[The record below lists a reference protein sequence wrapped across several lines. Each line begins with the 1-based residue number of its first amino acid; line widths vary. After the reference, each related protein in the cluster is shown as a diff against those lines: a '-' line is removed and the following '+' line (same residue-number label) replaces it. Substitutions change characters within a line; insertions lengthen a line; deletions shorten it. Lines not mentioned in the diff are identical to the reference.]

1 MPICSIFRQRNT
13 PKTTKVN
20 NMGKRISDKAFYK
33 TFIIMTLT
41 MAGQNLITFGVNL
54 ADSVMMGAYSE
65 TALSGVGICNNVQF
79 FLNMAASGISS
90 GMAVIASQYWGKK
103 DTKPIHRVSSVAI
116 WLGIIFTA
124 LIFAFATIAPET
136 LIQLFTDK
144 EAVIEQSVEYL
155 DIIKHT
161 YLPFTLSTI
170 ILSILRSVETVKIGF
185 YVSLSSF
192 AVNIL
197 LNYALIY
204 GKFGAPEMGIRG
216 AAIATL
222 ISRLIEFV
230 VTVVYLLFIDKK
242 LKMKIK
248 DLFVTDKQMIKDYF
262 KTGLPLM
269 MSSVSWG
276 IAMSIQGAIIGRL
289 IESAIAA
296 NSIATTIFQVA
307 TVICYASSNVACVL
321 IGKTIGENKPM
332 EIIKKRSK
340 NLQLIFLA
348 IGVISSG
355 ILLLTKNLIIDFY
368 DASPETIDIT
378 NQFIWVLAV
387 TIIGTAYEAP
397 ALCGIVSGGGETS
410 FVLKNDIIFM
420 WLIVLPLSA
429 LSAFVFKF
437 PVVVTFACLKA
448 DQVLKCAVALVKV
461 NSFNW
466 VKTVTR
472 E

>member
-1 MPICSIFRQRNT
+1 M
-13 PKTTKVN
+13 KTKI
-20 NMGKRISDKAFYK
+20 KDREFYKAFF
-33 TFIIMTLT
+33 TMTLT
-41 MAGQNLITFGVNL
+41 MAVQNLIVFGVNL

-65 TALSGVGICNNVQF
+65 TALSGVGICNNIQF
-79 FLNMAASGISS
+79 FLNMAASGVAS
-90 GMAVIASQYWGKK
+90 GMTVIASQYWGKNEK
-103 DTKPIHRVSSVAI
+103 KPIFRVSAVAMWI
-116 WLGIIFTA
+116 GIAITM
-124 LIFAFATIAPET
+124 LIFGFAAIAPDL
-136 LIQLFTDK
+136 LIRLFTDK
-144 EAVIEQSVEYL
+144 EAVIEQAVLYL
-155 DIIKHT
+155 DVIKHT
-161 YLPFTLSTI
+161 YLLFTISTI
-170 ILSILRSVETVKIGF
+170 LLAILRSVETVKIGF

-192 AVNIL
+192 AVNII
-197 LNYALIY
+197 LNYMLIY

-222 ISRLIEFV
+222 VSRAIELIVVVIYILFV
-230 VTVVYLLFIDKK
+230 DKK
-242 LKMKIK
+242 LHMRLK
-248 DLFVTDKQMIKDYF
+248 DLFAADKQMFKDYL

-269 MSSVSWG
+269 MSSISWG

-307 TVICYASSNVACVL
+307 TVVCYASSNVACVL

-340 NLQLIFLA
+340 MLQIIFLA
-348 IGVISSG
+348 IGVASSA

-368 DASPETIDIT
+368 NATPQTIEIT
-378 NQFIWVLAV
+378 NQFIWVLCV

-397 ALCGIVSGGGETS
+397 CLCGIVSGGGETS

-420 WLIVLPLSA
+420 WFIVLPLSI

-448 DQVLKCAVALVKV
+448 DQVLKCAVAVVKV
-461 NSFNW
+461 NRFNW
-466 VKTVTR
+466 IKKVT
-472 E
+472 ES

>member
-1 MPICSIFRQRNT
+1 ME
-13 PKTTKVN
+13 KKL
-20 NMGKRISDKAFYK
+20 SDKSFYK
-33 TFIIMTLT
+33 AFITMTLS
-41 MAGQNLITFGVNL
+41 MAGQNLIAFGVNL

-65 TALSGVGICNNVQF
+65 TALSGVGICNNIQF
-79 FLNMAASGISS
+79 FLNMAASGVSS

-103 DTKPIHRVSSVAI
+103 ETKPIHKVSAVAI
-116 WLGIIFTA
+116 WLGIIFTI
-124 LIFAFATIAPET
+124 LIFAFAAVAPEA
-136 LIQLFTDK
+136 LIRLFTDK
-144 EAVIEQSVEYL
+144 EAVIEQAVLYL

-161 YLPFTLSTI
+161 YLMFTLSTI

-192 AVNIL
+192 AINIL
-197 LNYALIY
+197 LNYVLIY

-222 ISRLIEFV
+222 VSRLIELI
-230 VTVVYLLFIDKK
+230 VTVIYLLFIDKK

-248 DLFVTDKQMIKDYF
+248 DLFVTDKQMVKDYF

-340 NLQLIFLA
+340 NLQLIFLC

-368 DASPETIDIT
+368 DASPETIEIT
-378 NQFIWVLAV
+378 NQFIWVLSV

-448 DQVLKCAVALVKV
+448 DQILKCAVALVKV

-472 E
+472 D

>member
-1 MPICSIFRQRNT
+1 
-13 PKTTKVN
+13 
-20 NMGKRISDKAFYK
+20 MGKRISDKAFYK
-33 TFIIMTLT
+33 AFIVMTLT
-41 MAGQNLITFGVNL
+41 MAGQNLIAFGVNL

-65 TALSGVGICNNVQF
+65 TALSGVGICNNIQF

-103 DTKPIHRVSSVAI
+103 DTEPIHKVSSVAI

-124 LIFAFATIAPET
+124 VIFAFAAISPET
-136 LIQLFTDK
+136 LIRLFTDK
-144 EAVIEQSVEYL
+144 EAVIEPSVLYL

-161 YLPFTLSTI
+161 YLMFTLSTI

-192 AVNIL
+192 AINIF

-216 AAIATL
+216 AAFATL
-222 ISRLIEFV
+222 ASRLIEFV
-230 VTVVYLLFIDKK
+230 VTVAYLLFIDKK

-248 DLFVTDKQMIKDYF
+248 DLFVTDRQMIKDYF

-276 IAMSIQGAIIGRL
+276 VAMSIQGAIIGRL

-321 IGKTIGENKPM
+321 IGKTIGEKKPM

-340 NLQLIFLA
+340 NMQLIFLA

-378 NQFIWVLAV
+378 NQFIWVLSV

-472 E
+472 

>member
-1 MPICSIFRQRNT
+1 MKNKATDKGFY
-13 PKTTKVN
+13 
-20 NMGKRISDKAFYK
+20 KAFF
-33 TFIIMTLT
+33 TMTLT
-41 MAGQNLITFGVNL
+41 LALQNLIVFGVNL

-65 TALSGVGICNNVQF
+65 TALSGVGICNNIQF
-79 FLNMAASGISS
+79 FLNMAASGIAS
-90 GMAVIASQYWGKK
+90 GMTVIASQYWGQKE
-103 DTKPIHRVSSVAI
+103 TKPIHRVSAVAM
-116 WLGIIFTA
+116 WLGIIFTM
-124 LIFAFATIAPET
+124 LIFAFAAIAPEA
-136 LIQLFTDK
+136 LIRLFTDK
-144 EAVIEQSVEYL
+144 DAVVEQAVLYL
-155 DIIKHT
+155 DVIKYT
-161 YLPFTLSTI
+161 YLLFTLST
-170 ILSILRSVETVKIGF
+170 LLLAILRSVETVKIGF

-192 AVNIL
+192 ALNIF

-222 ISRLIEFV
+222 VSRAIELA
-230 VTVVYLLFIDKK
+230 VTVVYILAVDKK
-242 LKMKIK
+242 LGMRIR
-248 DLFVTDKQMIKDYF
+248 DLFITDKEMIRDYF

-296 NSIATTIFQVA
+296 NSIATTLFQVA
-307 TVICYASSNVACVL
+307 TVICYASSNAACVL
-321 IGKTIGENKPM
+321 IGKTVGENM
-332 EIIKKRSK
+332 GMDIIKRRSK

-348 IGVISSG
+348 IGVASSA
-355 ILLLTKNLIIDFY
+355 ILFTVKNLIIGFY
-368 DASPETIDIT
+368 NASPETLDIT
-378 NQFIWVLAV
+378 NQFIFVLCITV
-387 TIIGTAYEAP
+387 IGTAYEAP
-397 ALCGIVSGGGETS
+397 CLCGIVSGGGETS

-448 DQVLKCAVALVKV
+448 DQILKCAVAVVKV
-461 NSFNW
+461 NRFNW

-472 E
+472 

>member
-1 MPICSIFRQRNT
+1 MKNKPMESGFY
-13 PKTTKVN
+13 
-20 NMGKRISDKAFYK
+20 KAFF
-33 TFIIMTLT
+33 TMTLT
-41 MAGQNLITFGVNL
+41 LALQNLIVFGVNL

-65 TALSGVGICNNVQF
+65 TALSGVGICNNIQF
-79 FLNMAASGISS
+79 FLNMAASGIAS
-90 GMAVIASQYWGKK
+90 GMTVIASQYWGQKE
-103 DTKPIHRVSSVAI
+103 TKPIHRVSAVAM
-116 WLGIIFTA
+116 WLGLIFTM
-124 LIFAFATIAPET
+124 LIFAFAAIAPEV
-136 LIQLFTDK
+136 LIRLFTDK
-144 EAVIEQSVEYL
+144 EAVIEQAVLYL

-161 YLPFTLSTI
+161 YLMYTLSTI
-170 ILSILRSVETVKIGF
+170 LLAILRSVETVKIGF

-192 AVNIL
+192 ALNIF

-216 AAIATL
+216 AALATL
-222 ISRLIEFV
+222 VSRAVELI
-230 VTVVYLLFIDKK
+230 VTVIYILAVDKK
-242 LKMKIK
+242 LSMRIR
-248 DLFVTDKQMIKDYF
+248 DLFITDKAMIKDYF

-296 NSIATTIFQVA
+296 NSIATTLFQVA
-307 TVICYASSNVACVL
+307 TVICYASSNAACVL
-321 IGKTIGENKPM
+321 IGKTVGENM
-332 EIIKKRSK
+332 SMDIIKRRSK

-348 IGVISSG
+348 IGVASSA
-355 ILLLTKNLIIDFY
+355 ILLIVKNLIIGFY
-368 DASPETIDIT
+368 NASPETLDIT
-378 NQFIWVLAV
+378 NQFIWVLCV
-387 TIIGTAYEAP
+387 TVIGTAYEAP
-397 ALCGIVSGGGETS
+397 CLCGIVSGGGETS

-448 DQVLKCAVALVKV
+448 DQILKCAVAVVKV
-461 NSFNW
+461 NKFNW

-472 E
+472 

>member
-1 MPICSIFRQRNT
+1 MKNT
-13 PKTTKVN
+13 VKD
-20 NMGKRISDKAFYK
+20 SAFYK
-33 TFIIMTLT
+33 AFFTMTLT
-41 MAGQNLITFGVNL
+41 MALQNLIVFGVNL

-65 TALSGVGICNNVQF
+65 TALSGVGICNNIQF

-90 GMAVIASQYWGKK
+90 GMTVIASQYWGKK
-103 DTKPIHRVSSVAI
+103 ETKPIFKVSAVAM
-116 WLGIIFTA
+116 WLGIIFTG
-124 LIFAFATIAPET
+124 LIFAFAAFAPNT
-136 LIQLFTDK
+136 LIRLFTDK
-144 EAVIEQSVEYL
+144 ESVIEQAVLYL
-155 DIIKHT
+155 DVIKHT
-161 YLPFTLSTI
+161 YLIFTLSTI
-170 ILSILRSVETVKIGF
+170 LLAILRSVETVKIGF

-192 AVNIL
+192 AVNIF
-197 LNYALIY
+197 LNYILIY

-216 AAIATL
+216 AAVATL
-222 ISRLIEFV
+222 ISRLIELV
-230 VTVVYLLFIDKK
+230 VTVIYLLFIDKK
-242 LKMKIK
+242 LKMRIR
-248 DLFVTDKQMIKDYF
+248 DLFIVDKQMVRDYF

-289 IESAIAA
+289 VESAIAA
-296 NSIATTIFQVA
+296 NSIATTLFQVA

-321 IGKTIGENKPM
+321 IGKTVGENKPM
-332 EIIKKRSK
+332 EIIKRRSK

-348 IGVISSG
+348 IGVTSSA
-355 ILLLTKNLIIDFY
+355 ILLLSKNLIIDFY
-368 DASPETIDIT
+368 NATPQTVEIT
-378 NQFIWVLAV
+378 NQFIWVLCV

-448 DQVLKCAVALVKV
+448 DQVLKCIVAYFKV

-466 VKTVTR
+466 VKTITR

>member
-1 MPICSIFRQRNT
+1 MKEKIKDSGFY
-13 PKTTKVN
+13 
-20 NMGKRISDKAFYK
+20 KAFF
-33 TFIIMTLT
+33 TMTLT
-41 MAGQNLITFGVNL
+41 MALQNLIVFGVNL

-65 TALSGVGICNNVQF
+65 TALSGVGICNNIQF
-79 FLNMAASGISS
+79 FLNMAASGIAS
-90 GMAVIASQYWGKK
+90 GMTVIASQYWGKK
-103 DTKPIHRVSSVAI
+103 ETKPIFKVSAVGI
-116 WLGIIFTA
+116 WLGIIFTG
-124 LIFAFATIAPET
+124 LIFAFAALAPEL
-136 LIQLFTDK
+136 LIRLFTDK
-144 EAVIEQSVEYL
+144 EAVIAQAVEYL

-161 YLPFTLSTI
+161 YLLFTLSTI
-170 ILSILRSVETVKIGF
+170 LLAILRSVETVKIGF

-192 AVNIL
+192 AVNIF
-197 LNYALIY
+197 LNYTLIY
-204 GKFGAPEMGIRG
+204 GKFGAPEMGIKG
-216 AAIATL
+216 AALATL
-222 ISRLIEFV
+222 VSRAIELAV
-230 VTVVYLLFIDKK
+230 VIIYILFIDKK
-242 LKMKIK
+242 LKMRIK
-248 DLFVTDKQMIKDYF
+248 DLFITDKQMVKDYF

-348 IGVISSG
+348 IGITSSA

-368 DASPETIDIT
+368 NASPETIDIT

-448 DQVLKCAVALVKV
+448 DQVLKCAVAYFKV

-466 VKTVTR
+466 VKTLTR
-472 E
+472 D

>member
-1 MPICSIFRQRNT
+1 
-13 PKTTKVN
+13 
-20 NMGKRISDKAFYK
+20 MGKRISDKVFYK

-41 MAGQNLITFGVNL
+41 MAGQNLIAFGVNL

-65 TALSGVGICNNVQF
+65 TALSGVGICNNIQF

-103 DTKPIHRVSSVAI
+103 ETKPIHRVSSVAI
-116 WLGIIFTA
+116 WLGIVFTA

-136 LIQLFTDK
+136 LIRLFTDK
-144 EAVIEQSVEYL
+144 ESVIEQSVQYL
-155 DIIKHT
+155 EIIKHT
-161 YLPFTLSTI
+161 YLMFTLSTI

-192 AVNIL
+192 AINIF

-216 AAIATL
+216 AALATL
-222 ISRLIEFV
+222 SSRLIEFI

-332 EIIKKRSK
+332 EIIKKRSV

-472 E
+472 D

>member
-1 MPICSIFRQRNT
+1 M
-13 PKTTKVN
+13 KK
-20 NMGKRISDKAFYK
+20 KISDKLFYK

-41 MAGQNLITFGVNL
+41 MAGQNLIAFGVNL

-103 DTKPIHRVSSVAI
+103 ETKPIHKVSAVAI

-124 LIFAFATIAPET
+124 LIFAFAAIAPES
-136 LIQLFTDK
+136 LIRLFTDK
-144 EAVIEQSVEYL
+144 EAVIAQAVEYL

-161 YLPFTLSTI
+161 YLMFTLSTI

-192 AVNIL
+192 AINII
-197 LNYALIY
+197 LNYAFIY

-216 AAIATL
+216 AALATL
-222 ISRLIEFV
+222 MSRLIEFI

-248 DLFVTDKQMIKDYF
+248 DLFATDKQMVKDYF

-289 IESAIAA
+289 VESAIAA

-307 TVICYASSNVACVL
+307 TVICYASSNVSCVL
-321 IGKTIGENKPM
+321 IGKTIGEKKPM
-332 EIIKKRSK
+332 EIIKKRSI

-348 IGVISSG
+348 IGFISSG

-368 DASPETIDIT
+368 EASPETVDIT
-378 NQFIWVLAV
+378 NQFIWVLSV

-448 DQVLKCAVALVKV
+448 DQILKCAVALVKV

-466 VKTVTR
+466 VKEVTR
-472 E
+472 N

>member
-1 MPICSIFRQRNT
+1 MEN
-13 PKTTKVN
+13 K
-20 NMGKRISDKAFYK
+20 ISDKSFYK
-33 TFIIMTLT
+33 AFFAMTFT
-41 MAGQNLITFGVNL
+41 MALQNIIVFGVNL

-65 TALSGVGICNNVQF
+65 TALSGVGICNNIQF

-90 GMAVIASQYWGKK
+90 GMTVIASQYWGKK
-103 DTKPIHRVSSVAI
+103 DLKPIYKVSAVAM
-116 WLGIIFTA
+116 WLGIVFSG
-124 LIFAFATIAPET
+124 LIFAFAALAPET
-136 LIQLFTDK
+136 LIRLFTDK
-144 EAVIEQSVEYL
+144 EAVIEQAVLYL
-155 DIIKHT
+155 DVIKHT
-161 YLPFTLSTI
+161 YLIYTLSTI
-170 ILSILRSVETVKIGF
+170 LLAILRSVETVRIGF

-192 AVNIL
+192 AVNIF
-197 LNYALIY
+197 LNYILIY
-204 GKFGAPEMGIRG
+204 GKMGAPEMGIRG
-216 AAIATL
+216 AAVATL
-222 ISRLIEFV
+222 VSRLIELV
-230 VTVVYLLFIDKK
+230 VTVIYILFIDKK
-242 LKMKIK
+242 LKMRIK
-248 DLFVTDKQMIKDYF
+248 DLFAVDTEMIRDYF

-307 TVICYASSNVACVL
+307 TVICYASSTSACVL

-332 EIIKKRSK
+332 DIIKRRSK

-348 IGVISSG
+348 IGVVSSG

-368 DASPETIDIT
+368 NATPETLEIT
-378 NQFIWVLAV
+378 NQFIWVLSV
-387 TIIGTAYEAP
+387 TIIGTSYEAP

-472 E
+472 DKSA

>member
-1 MPICSIFRQRNT
+1 
-13 PKTTKVN
+13 
-20 NMGKRISDKAFYK
+20 MGKRISDKAFYK
-33 TFIIMTLT
+33 AFIVMTLT
-41 MAGQNLITFGVNL
+41 MAGQNLIAFGVNL

-65 TALSGVGICNNVQF
+65 TALSGVGICNNIQF

-103 DTKPIHRVSSVAI
+103 EIKPIHKVSAVAI

-124 LIFAFATIAPET
+124 LIFAFAAIAPEA
-136 LIQLFTDK
+136 LIRLFTDK
-144 EAVIEQSVEYL
+144 QAVIAQSVEYL

-161 YLPFTLSTI
+161 YLMFMLSTV
-170 ILSILRSVETVKIGF
+170 ILSILRSVETVRIGF

-192 AVNIL
+192 AINIF

-216 AAIATL
+216 AALATL
-222 ISRLIEFV
+222 VSRLIEFI
-230 VTVVYLLFIDKK
+230 VTVVYLLFVDKK
-242 LKMKIK
+242 LKMILK
-248 DLFVTDKQMIKDYF
+248 DLFITDRQMVTDYF

-269 MSSVSWG
+269 MSSVLWG
-276 IAMSIQGAIIGRL
+276 FAMSIQGAIIGRL

-296 NSIATTIFQVA
+296 NSIATTIYQVA
-307 TVICYASSNVACVL
+307 TVICYAASNVVCVL

-332 EIIKKRSK
+332 ELIKKRCR

-348 IGVISSG
+348 IGIISSG

-378 NQFIWVLAV
+378 NQFIWVLSV

-472 E
+472 D